1 MNLTSVRSIGILR
14 LGALG
19 DVCLTLPLIQA
30 LRRHLPKVKLHWI
43 IGRPFFS
50 LVQGL
55 KDVNFIVLD
64 KPKSLGNYWQC
75 YQQLKSYPLDVLL
88 VPQATLRSNILC
100 FLTKAKI
107 KYGYEKLHSRDLQSF
122 FVNHTV
128 SAKSEH
134 LVESFLRFA
143 EPFGIMNGNIE
154 WELPIEE
161 KDYEWAKAQ
170 LSRYATVRWLAI
182 CPAASKEERNWFSN
196 RYASVVNQLIKKRWD
211 FNVVLVGGSNAVE
224 RQMAEEINRQLI
236 KPALNLV
243 EKSSLKQLAA
253 LLSEVD
259 ILLSPDTGP
268 LHIAQAVGTPVI
280 GLYAVAPS
288 EKTGP
293 FFSQRWVINKFPQA
307 VKTILHKD
315 PSKINWHE
323 RVHSREAMAL
333 ITVDEVKDK
342 LEKLFMELQ
351 FSCLSRVNDNLHISY
366 KE

>member
-1 MNLTSVRSIGILR
+1 MDLTSVCSIGILR

-19 DVCLTLPLIQA
+19 DVCLTLPLIHV
-30 LRRHLPKVKLHWI
+30 LRRHLPKVRLYWI
-43 IGRPFFS
+43 IGRSFFS

-55 KDVNFIVLD
+55 ENVHFIVLD
-64 KPKSLGNYWQC
+64 KPKSLGDYWQC

-100 FLTKAKI
+100 CLTKAKV

-122 FVNHTV
+122 FVHQTIT
-128 SAKSEH
+128 AKSEH
-134 LVESFLRFA
+134 LVRSFLRFA
-143 EPFGIMNGNIE
+143 EPFGITNRNIE
-154 WELPIEE
+154 WKLPIEG

-170 LSRYATVRWLAI
+170 LSHYATAARWLAI
-182 CPAASKEERNWFSN
+182 CPATSKEERNWFSN
-196 RYASVVNQLIKKRWD
+196 RYASVVNQLLEKRWD
-211 FNVVLVGGSNAVE
+211 FNVVLVGGLSAVE
-224 RQMAEEINRQLI
+224 RHMAQEINHQLI

-268 LHIAQAVGTPVI
+268 LHIAQAVGTPVV

-293 FFSQRWVINKFPQA
+293 FFSQKWVINKFPQA

-315 PSKINWHE
+315 PSKINWNK
-323 RVHSREAMAL
+323 RVHSRKAMTL
-333 ITVDEVKDK
+333 ITVDEVRDK
-342 LEKLFMELQ
+342 LEKLFIELQ
-351 FSCLSRVNDNLHISY
+351 FACLSRVNDSHNTFH
-366 KE
+366 